1 MATSPPTAGVYTA
14 RLRPHEEVTSVL
26 RDHRDQLDARA
37 KALVQNETL
46 DKADAYAA
54 AGIA

>member
-1 MATSPPTAGVYTA
+1 
-14 RLRPHEEVTSVL
+14 VTSVL